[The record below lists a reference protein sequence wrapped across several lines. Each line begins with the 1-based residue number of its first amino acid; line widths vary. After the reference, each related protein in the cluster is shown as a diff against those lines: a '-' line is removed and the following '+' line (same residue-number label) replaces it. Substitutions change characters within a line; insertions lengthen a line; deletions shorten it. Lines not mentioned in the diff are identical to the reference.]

1 MDFRTRIGEQSFGV
15 RASALIIKDEKIYL
29 AKSPKNEY
37 YLLGG
42 AILVNELTEDAIIR
56 EMKEELNID
65 IEVKQLAFV
74 VENQFS
80 LDLTKHHQIEFL
92 YLVNPLS
99 DLNKEIYEGGQKRMC
114 EWISFEELSK
124 INLNPSFLKI
134 TLKNWNGQVKHF
146 VNKNKEK

>member
-15 RASALIIKDEKIYL
+15 RALALIIKDEKIYL

-74 VENQFS
+74 VEKSVFFGS
-80 LDLTKHHQIEFL
+80 HKT
-92 YLVNPLS
+92 LS
-99 DLNKEIYEGGQKRMC
+99 N
-114 EWISFEELSK
+114 WISLLSE
-124 INLNPSFLKI
+124 PAF
-134 TLKNWNGQVKHF
+134 WP
-146 VNKNKEK
+146 